1 MSECHFFL
9 PTRKKVFRFPLSVF
23 RLIAYL
29 CKDMRGIV
37 TILIAFATLVSCGG
51 VRKKSAAPQAVE
63 PTFYTYEVVAE
74 YPHSRTS
81 YTQGLQF
88 IDGELWEGTGEYGNS
103 RILRTDLATGKVLEA
118 KPISDEEFGEGIT
131 ILGDKIYQ
139 LTWLNGKLHIY
150 DRKSLAHLATHTYK
164 GEGWGLTTDGER
176 LYMSDGSN
184 YIRIL
189 NPETMKQEGRF
200 GVTLR
205 GESLRYLNELEWID
219 GKIWA
224 NVYTTD
230 KIVVIDPVNGVV
242 EKVIDLTGILPEK
255 ERDSRTDVL
264 NGIAYDKATKR
275 IFVTGKNWSKLYEI
289 KIIAQ

>member
-1 MSECHFFL
+1 
-9 PTRKKVFRFPLSVF
+9 
-23 RLIAYL
+23 
-29 CKDMRGIV
+29 MRGIV

-63 PTFYTYEVVAE
+63 PLFYTYEVVAE
-74 YPHSRTS
+74 YPHLRTS

-88 IDGELWEGTGEYGNS
+88 VDGELWEGTGEYGNS
-103 RILRTDLATGKVLEA
+103 RILRTDLATGKVLES

-131 ILGDKIYQ
+131 LLGDKIYQ
-139 LTWLNGKLHIY
+139 LTWLNGKLHTY
-150 DRKSLAHLATHTYK
+150 DRKSLRHLATHTYK

-205 GESLRYLNELEWID
+205 GESLQYLNELEWID

-230 KIVVIDPVNGVV
+230 HIVIINPENGVV
-242 EKVIDLTGILPEK
+242 EGVINLSGILPEK

-264 NGIAYDKATKR
+264 NGIAYDKETKR

>member
-1 MSECHFFL
+1 
-9 PTRKKVFRFPLSVF
+9 
-23 RLIAYL
+23 
-29 CKDMRGIV
+29 MRGII
-37 TILIAFATLVSCGG
+37 TILFAFATLVSCGG

-74 YPHSRTS
+74 YPHLRTS

-88 IDGELWEGTGEYGNS
+88 VDGELWEGTGEYGNS

-131 ILGDKIYQ
+131 LLGDKIYQ
-139 LTWLNGKLHIY
+139 LTWLNGKLHTY
-150 DRKSLAHLATHTYK
+150 DRKSLTHLATHTYK
-164 GEGWGLTTDGER
+164 GEGWGLTTDGKR

-230 KIVVIDPVNGVV
+230 HIVIINPENGVV
-242 EKVIDLTGILPEK
+242 EGVINLSGILPDK
-255 ERDSRTDVL
+255 ERDGRTDVL

>member
-1 MSECHFFL
+1 
-9 PTRKKVFRFPLSVF
+9 
-23 RLIAYL
+23 
-29 CKDMRGIV
+29 MRAIV

-51 VRKKSAAPQAVE
+51 VRKKSTAPQAVE

-88 IDGELWEGTGEYGNS
+88 VDGELWEGTGEYGRS
-103 RILRTDLATGKVLEA
+103 RILCTDLATGKVLQS
-118 KPISDEEFGEGIT
+118 KKLPKEEFGEGIT

-139 LTWLNGKLHIY
+139 LTWLEGKLHIY
-150 DRKSLAHLATHTYK
+150 DKATLRHLATHTYK

-205 GESLRYLNELEWID
+205 GESLQYLNELEWID

-230 KIVVIDPVNGVV
+230 HIVIINPENGVV
-242 EKVIDLTGILPEK
+242 EGLIDLKGILPDS
-255 ERDSRTDVL
+255 ERTAMTDVL

-275 IFVTGKNWSKLYEI
+275 IFVTGKNWSKLFEI
-289 KIIAQ
+289 RVIAQ